1 MAGSSFLYRCFLGI
15 AAAAALLALTS
26 CDKIEDLLREPDVT
40 PVRNVLKAAMPVGYA
55 ANLTMAVMQGASL
68 PNVTVVRSGSDTSS
82 IGCFLL
88 NIVVDS
94 AYPLPGDARATGIIT
109 TAGLIVDNNTAIMS
123 AVFSSLSFTQG
134 SFNIRTISTFPVVCD
149 SDIISGKRELIVV
162 YFDVDVNAGSDTLLS
177 VRMDSGQISAELV
190 KYNTMKSFD
199 SGVSVSENAWII
211 RVDDNNTL
219 SNPGDDTYSA
229 FGAGQYVEVFD
240 AKAQIVQLTMINAAM
255 SPACTRNPSTGYAFW
270 QNMGTDK
277 SGPDIGHVFLTFH
290 PSCDGKARVTVATG
304 VYVRSIGRD
313 IALGLDK

>member
-1 MAGSSFLYRCFLGI
+1 MAVQFPSNKTLLCT
-15 AAAAALLALTS
+15 AAAAALLALAS

-55 ANLTMAVMQGASL
+55 ANLTMAAMQGASL
-68 PNVTVVRSGSDTSS
+68 PNVTVLRSGSDST

-109 TAGLIVDNNTAIMS
+109 TAGIVVDSRTAIMS

-134 SFNIRTISTFPVVCD
+134 SFNIRSISTFPVVCD
-149 SDIISGKRELIVV
+149 SDIISGKRELDVV
-162 YFDVDVNAGSDTLLS
+162 YFDVDINAGSDTLLS

-199 SGVSVSENAWII
+199 SGVSVSENAWIL

-240 AKAQIVQLTMINAAM
+240 AKAEIVQLTMINATM
-255 SPACTRNPSTGYAFW
+255 SPSCTRNPSTGYAFW

-290 PSCDGKARVTVATG
+290 PACDGKARVTVATG
-304 VYVRSIGRD
+304 VYVRSFGRD

>member
-1 MAGSSFLYRCFLGI
+1 MTAPRAFLLSAAAI
-15 AAAAALLALTS
+15 AALSS
-26 CDKIEDLLREPDVT
+26 CGGLDDLLHDPDIA
-40 PVRNVLKAAMPVGYA
+40 PVRNVLKASMPVGYA
-55 ANLTMAVMQGASL
+55 ANLTMAVMQGASF

-109 TAGLIVDNNTAIMS
+109 TAGLTVDNRTAIMS

-149 SDIISGKRELIVV
+149 TDIISGKRELVVV

-177 VRMDSGQISAELV
+177 VRIDSGQIDAELV

-199 SGVSVSENAWII
+199 SGVSVSENAWIV

-229 FGAGQYVEVFD
+229 FGAGQYVEVSD
-240 AKAQIVQLTMINAAM
+240 GKAEMVQLTMINAAM
-255 SPACTRNPSTGYAFW
+255 SPSCKWNPTAGWALW
-270 QNMGTDK
+270 QNMGAGG
-277 SGPDIGHVFLTFH
+277 SVPEIGHVLLSFRA
-290 PSCDGKARVTVATG
+290 PCDGRARVTVATG
-304 VYVRSIGRD
+304 VYLRSNGRD
-313 IALGLDK
+313 IALELNK